1 MAKDRIPRVNELLQR
16 ELGNVFISVV
26 SPSMPKALVTVTR
39 VKTAI
44 DLRDATVFVRVYGKD
59 VNKESVM
66 AFLERSRAQIQ
77 SELSRKIILKYTPRL
92 HFRLDESA
100 EQADKV
106 FSIIR
111 ELDAEEAE
119 AEADPGHD
127 EEPSGDSSASQPPS
141 DN

>member
-1 MAKDRIPRVNELLQR
+1 MAKDRLLRVNELLQR

-26 SPSMPKALVTVTR
+26 SSAMPNALVTVTH

-44 DLRDATVFVRVYGKD
+44 DLRDATVFVSIYGKNVD
-59 VNKESVM
+59 KESVL
-66 AFLERSRAQIQ
+66 AFLERNRALIQ
-77 SELSRKIILKYTPRL
+77 SELSHRIILKYTPRL

-111 ELDAEEAE
+111 ELDAEEGN
-119 AEADPGHD
+119 P
-127 EEPSGDSSASQPPS
+127 PSEQPPADQPSS

>member
-1 MAKDRIPRVNELLQR
+1 MAKDRIIRVNEVLQR

-26 SPSMPKALVTVTR
+26 TPSMPKALVTVTH

-44 DLRDATVFVRVYGKD
+44 DLRDATVFVSIYGKD
-59 VNKESVM
+59 VNKESVL
-66 AFLERSRAQIQ
+66 AFLERNRVMIQ
-77 SELSRKIILKYTPRL
+77 SELSHKVVLKYTPRL

-111 ELDAEEAE
+111 ELDAEAPAE
-119 AEADPGHD
+119 SD
-127 EEPSGDSSASQPPS
+127 EQSGDSPAPQPSS

>member
-1 MAKDRIPRVNELLQR
+1 MAKDRILRVNELLQR

-26 SPSMPKALVTVTR
+26 SSSMPKALVTVTR

-44 DLRDATVFVRVYGKD
+44 DLRDATVFVSVYGKNID
-59 VNKESVM
+59 KDAVL
-66 AFLERSRAQIQ
+66 AFLERNRALIQ
-77 SELSRKIILKYTPRL
+77 SELAHKIILKYTPKL
-92 HFRLDESA
+92 HFRIDESA

-111 ELDAEEAE
+111 ELDAEETA
-119 AEADPGHD
+119 ADQPA
-127 EEPSGDSSASQPPS
+127 EPSGDSPAPQSPS

>member
-1 MAKDRIPRVNELLQR
+1 MAKDRILRVNELLQR

-44 DLRDATVFVRVYGKD
+44 DLRDATVFVSVYGKD
-59 VNKESVM
+59 VNKESVL
-66 AFLERSRAQIQ
+66 AFLDRNRAFIQ
-77 SELSRKIILKYTPRL
+77 SELSHKIILKYTPRL

-111 ELDAEEAE
+111 ELDAEGGTAAKDSGAEQSEASP
-119 AEADPGHD
+119 APQ
-127 EEPSGDSSASQPPS
+127 PSS

>member
-1 MAKDRIPRVNELLQR
+1 MTKDRILRVNELLQR

-26 SPSMPKALVTVTR
+26 SSSMPKALVTVTR

-44 DLRDATVFVRVYGKD
+44 DLRDATVFVSVYGKD
-59 VNKESVM
+59 IDKDAVL
-66 AFLERSRAQIQ
+66 AFLERNRALIQ
-77 SELSRKIILKYTPRL
+77 SELAHKIILKYTPKL
-92 HFRLDESA
+92 HFRIDESA

-111 ELDAEEAE
+111 ELDAEETA
-119 AEADPGHD
+119 ADQPA
-127 EEPSGDSSASQPPS
+127 EPSGDSPAPQSPS

>member
-1 MAKDRIPRVNELLQR
+1 MAKDRILRVNELLQM

-44 DLRDATVFVRVYGKD
+44 DLRDATVFVSVYGKD
-59 VNKESVM
+59 VNKESVL
-66 AFLERSRAQIQ
+66 AFLDRNRAFIQ
-77 SELSRKIILKYTPRL
+77 SELSHKIILKYTPRL

-111 ELDAEEAE
+111 DLDAEGGTTATDKDAE
-119 AEADPGHD
+119 QP
-127 EEPSGDSSASQPPS
+127 GDSLASQSSS